1 MSEDCIPGLCKYETY
16 TMRTLAN
23 KYLCNGCTR
32 LGYEVRVTC
41 KGDGFCFYAEKD
53 SVFKITSIEVN
64 EEGMGIYR
72 RAVLANEHG
81 DAYLIKHFERKDARE
96 TRWRSAFC
104 FVYRYDLAKDLV
116 DVTEHVASVKKM
128 PFSNSVDEVVRQL
141 GISYDR
147 HLYNYSIRGE
157 V

>member
-1 MSEDCIPGLCKYETY
+1 MSEDCIPGSCKYETY
-16 TMRTLAN
+16 TMRTVAN
-23 KYLCNGCTR
+23 KYLYNGCNR
-32 LGYEVRVTC
+32 FGREVRVTC

-53 SVFKITSIEVN
+53 SVFKITSIEVI

-72 RAVLANEHG
+72 RAVLASEREG
-81 DAYLIKHFERKDARE
+81 AYLIKHYENKGAE
-96 TRWRSAFC
+96 STGWRSAFC
-104 FVYRYDLAKDLV
+104 LAYRYDLPKERA
-116 DVTEHVASVKKM
+116 DVSKQVASVKGM
-128 PFSNSVDEVVRQL
+128 PFSCSIDEIVRQL